1 VRILLLSQFYPPIV
15 GGEERHVRNLA
26 AALVERGHEVA
37 VATLWYPGAGAY
49 ERDGKVGVY
58 RLRGTLQR
66 LSWLFVESERRH
78 APPFPDP
85 GLVLGLRRVI
95 AKERPDVVHAHNWL
109 VASFLPLKRHYR
121 LPLVVTMHDYGL
133 VCAKKNLMR
142 EGTLCSGPALAK
154 CLSCGASHY
163 GPLKGAV
170 TTIANMASGWLLR
183 RVADIFVTVSR
194 AVARHTGL
202 VRAGVPFE
210 VIHNFV
216 PNDVGAPDAAA
227 GAPQPDLPD
236 GDYILFVGDVTQT
249 KGIHVLLKAYA
260 SLDGAPPLVLIGRRC
275 GDAPEGLPHNVR
287 LLAPRPHAA
296 VMQAW
301 RRCLF
306 GVVPST
312 GPEPCATV
320 VMEAMACGKA
330 VIATDIGGTPDMI
343 DDGATGL
350 LVPPGDSPALAKA
363 IKLLL
368 DRPDLRRDLGSAG
381 LARVDAL
388 KASAIV
394 PRIERVYERV
404 IRASTSVGAAAGH
417 TSFSSGPGS

>member
-26 AALVERGHEVA
+26 AALVERGHKVA
-37 VATLWYPGAGAY
+37 VATLWYPGAAAV
-49 ERDGKVGVY
+49 ERDGEVKVY

-66 LSWLFVESERRH
+66 LSWLFAESERRH

-85 GLVLGLRRVI
+85 ELVLGLKGVI
-95 AKERPDVVHAHNWL
+95 AEERPDVVHAHNWL
-109 VASFLPLKRHYR
+109 VASFLPIKRRYR

-133 VCAKKNLMR
+133 TCAKKNLVHD
-142 EGTLCSGPALAK
+142 GALCTGPGLAK
-154 CLSCGASHY
+154 CLSCSASHY
-163 GPLKGAV
+163 GLAKGAI
-170 TTIANMASGWLLR
+170 TAIGNMASGLWLR
-183 RVADIFVTVSR
+183 RIADMFIPVSH

-202 VRAGVPFE
+202 TAARMPFE

-216 PNDVGAPDAAA
+216 PNDIGAPHVAVD
-227 GAPQPDLPD
+227 APQPDLPD
-236 GDYILFVGDVTQT
+236 GNYILFVGDVTET
-249 KGIHVLLKAYA
+249 KGIRVLLKAYA
-260 SLDGAPPLVLIGRRC
+260 SLNGAPPLVLIGRRC
-275 GDAPEGLPHNVR
+275 GDAPDELPPHVR

-312 GPEPCATV
+312 GPEACATV

-330 VIATDIGGTPDMI
+330 LIATDIGGTPDLV
-343 DDGATGL
+343 DDGASGL
-350 LVPPGDSPALAKA
+350 LVPPGDSAALANA
-363 IKLLL
+363 MKLLL
-368 DRPDLRRDLGSAG
+368 DRPDLRADLGAAG
-381 LARVDAL
+381 LARVETL
-388 KASAIV
+388 KARAIV

-404 IRASTSVGAAAGH
+404 IAASVRVEAAARRALLV
-417 TSFSSGPGS
+417 SGDGS